1 MKKVKSVI
9 GFIFLVGVCVTSL
22 WAEYN
27 LAVRFAIMFS
37 VASVAGLLALLGALL
52 RAPEGYEN
60 ENGFHIRARRK
71 QALRPRH
78 ILTMSGS
85 RS

>member
-1 MKKVKSVI
+1 MKSVKLVI
-9 GFIFLVGVCVTSL
+9 GIIFLAGVCVTSL

-27 LAVRFAIMFS
+27 LAMGFPIMFG
-37 VASVAGLLALLGALL
+37 VASVACLVALLTALL

-60 ENGFHIRARRK
+60 ENGFHIRARRRH
-71 QALRPRH
+71 AHHPRYV
-78 ILTMSGS
+78 LTASGS